1 MFVEVLALASGEAEH
16 KLYQA
21 IESFF
26 LKSAAMMRKHLRGF
40 WLQN

>member
-21 IESFF
+21 IESFSEIGCKISKNS
-26 LKSAAMMRKHLRGF
+26 LNRG
-40 WLQN
+40 LLAS